1 MFRKEQTTES
11 LIRRMVE
18 EPPILKHERNRFLI
32 LAPIFIIVILLFYL
46 ITFHP
51 FTSRWIHLPSLFP
64 DFLWISWIGLYSFW
78 ILSKLRFPE
87 ESFSK
92 SVRFPLIF
100 ASFWI
105 LYSVCMF
112 GLDSILEEKIQT
124 HIGKCWIILSI
135 IDLLF
140 AGYGILILRTGK
152 PGNPILAAA
161 ILSIFSL
168 AFANFFLKFFC
179 IDQSSFHILFS
190 HVSSSL
196 ILFLFSFFIFK
207 NILKW

>member
-1 MFRKEQTTES
+1 MSHKEQTTES
-11 LIRRMVE
+11 LIRKMAE
-18 EPPILKHERNRFLI
+18 EPPILKHEWNRFLI
-32 LAPIFIIVILLFYL
+32 LAPIFITVILLYL

-51 FTSRWIHLPSLFP
+51 FTNRWIHLPNLFP
-64 DFLWISWIGLYSFW
+64 DFLWISCVSFYSLW
-78 ILSKLRFPE
+78 ILSRLRFPE

-92 SVRFPLIF
+92 SVHFPLIF

-112 GLDSILEEKIQT
+112 GWDLIVEEKIQT
-124 HIGKCWIILSI
+124 HIGKCWIVLSVI
-135 IDLLF
+135 NLLF
-140 AGYGILILRTGK
+140 IGYGILILRTGK

-190 HVSSSL
+190 HVFTSL
-196 ILFLFSFFIFK
+196 TLFLFSFFIFK